1 MSISNEL
8 LEKVERTERMTRVGR
23 PLLVIGIIAVVA
35 ALLVLSLY
43 LNNLREV
50 AEQKRVVAEAA
61 RDQTADLANSTAAT
75 LEAVKFALEDGDI
88 EQARELLDISIVQQE
103 EAAEQSSA
111 ALTDPVARTAG
122 HDSHTVRVPTTQLA
136 PQVERALETKA
147 STSETAV
154 FTPAPQRYSD
164 NLVYVHFAGA
174 LERTEIIDLQIGL
187 KNAGWNV
194 QGTSGERVKVAP
206 RDNEVRYNPQD
217 GASAA
222 TALAKA
228 INAQGNLDRPV
239 VPKEVPIVRRGVLE
253 VWLSR

>member
-8 LEKVERTERMTRVGR
+8 LEKVERTERMTRIGR

-50 AEQKRVVAEAA
+50 AEQKREIAEAA

-75 LEAVKFALEDGDI
+75 LEAVKFALAEGDI
-88 EQARELLDISIVQQE
+88 EQARELLDISIGQQE
-103 EAAEQSSA
+103 VAAEQSSA
-111 ALTDPVARTAG
+111 AITEPSASSAG
-122 HDSHTVRVPTTQLA
+122 HDSHTLRVPTTQLD
-136 PQVERALETKA
+136 PQVERALESKA
-147 STSETAV
+147 NTSPTTVFSTV
-154 FTPAPQRYSD
+154 PQRYSD

-174 LERTEIIDLQIGL
+174 LERTDIIDLQIGL

-206 RDNEVRYNPQD
+206 RQNEVRYNPED

-222 TALAKA
+222 NALAEA

-239 VPKEVPIVRRGVLE
+239 VPKAVPIIRRGVLE